1 MNRERLQRI
10 RNFQSEDWYPALIIR
25 PLTIGIMLIVADW
38 RVLTPNRVTTVA
50 NLCKLAG
57 AWLILDPSRW
67 ILAVVLLQLGLLFDH
82 LDGTLA
88 RYRRAFTKLGSYYD
102 KVSDMITWG
111 IIVIVVGWQ
120 AYRMY
125 GDAMY
130 IVFAAASVIALNL
143 RGYMKWLTHAET
155 ERVRWLEA
163 KQDPAATIAKHTAPI
178 IIKPPPE
185 RTARDWAI
193 WFAKKLA
200 VVFIFEEMDLWFWLG
215 LALLIDRLDLVL
227 WLMMIS
233 QCAGA
238 AAMVIV
244 RAVYMAR
251 ADRRIRELEAA

>member
-1 MNRERLQRI
+1 MRRL
-10 RNFQSEDWYPALIIR
+10 
-25 PLTIGIMLIVADW
+25 
-38 RVLTPNRVTTVA
+38 
-50 NLCKLAG
+50 
-57 AWLILDPSRW
+57 
-67 ILAVVLLQLGLLFDH
+67 
-82 LDGTLA
+82 
-88 RYRRAFTKLGSYYD
+88 
-102 KVSDMITWG
+102 
-111 IIVIVVGWQ
+111 
-120 AYRMY
+120 
-125 GDAMY
+125 
-130 IVFAAASVIALNL
+130 IALNL

-233 QCAGA
+233 QCTGA